1 MVYNSLT
8 LTRLR
13 TIDTVYCP
21 ECETY
26 RDEDEQHCPNCDVR
40 CEACLNYFNR
50 DTLHPN
56 IYMTTYFLKFCC
68 EDCLREEIEELN
80 QPTSII

>member
-1 MVYNSLT
+1 MISLAY
-8 LTRLR
+8 LR

-21 ECETY
+21 NCDTY
-26 RDEDEQHCPNCDVR
+26 RHEDERHCPNCDVR

-56 IYMTTYFLKFCC
+56 IQTATYFLKFCC
-68 EDCLREEIEELN
+68 DSCLREEIEELN